1 MTDHSGKTFPRITPE
16 TAPYWEGCREHELR
30 LQYCGSCDHYQ
41 FYPRIICSHCM
52 SDQLQWVA
60 ASGAGEVTS
69 FTVVR
74 RAVSEAYRPDVPY
87 VVALVQLAEGPTM
100 MSNVVQCD
108 PEAVTVG
115 MPVTVFF
122 EDWDEQVSIPKFC
135 PQATG
140 VAS

>member
-1 MTDHSGKTFPRITPE
+1 MN
-16 TAPYWEGCREHELR
+16 
-30 LQYCGSCDHYQ
+30 
-41 FYPRIICSHCM
+41 
-52 SDQLQWVA
+52 DQLQWVA

-74 RAVSEAYRPDVPY
+74 RAVSEAYRPEVPY

-108 PEAVTVG
+108 PEAVAVG
-115 MPVTVFF
+115 MSVAVFF

-135 PQATG
+135 PRAAG

>member
-41 FYPRIICSHCM
+41 FYPRIMCSHCM

-87 VVALVQLAEGPTM
+87 VVALVQLAKL
-100 MSNVVQCD
+100 VVPFQRCWSRNLEMRTQIRKE
-108 PEAVTVG
+108 PR
-115 MPVTVFF
+115 
-122 EDWDEQVSIPKFC
+122 
-135 PQATG
+135 TG
-140 VAS
+140 V